1 MSSSG
6 RRAGGGIEL
15 GQALERLRRE
25 FGVAPETVLQ
35 EVREAVAEAL
45 VEAGDEHED
54 VDVRLNS
61 EDGRLEVLGRPVGP
75 GGTGPKSPLALTPAI
90 AGRAARLARVRLAR
104 GLRESRLTQLEGEA
118 GGQVGQLV
126 DALVERRRGNTWL
139 LRAGRLQAYLDAD
152 QQIPGESLE
161 GQRHLKVVLLEP
173 RRGGPELVEVRCS
186 RTSPLLL
193 RRLLELEVP
202 EVAAGTVRV
211 RAISREPGIR
221 AKVAVEST
229 RPEVDAKGACI
240 GPRGARIRTVVGEL
254 AGEEVD
260 VVEWAEDPAEFVA
273 RALAPAS
280 VLRVEVDQAGRRAL
294 ATVTPAMLSLAIGKG
309 GRNARLAA
317 HLTGWRIGIRA
328 SDGT

>member
-1 MSSSG
+1 M
-6 RRAGGGIEL
+6 EL
-15 GQALERLRRE
+15 ELALERLRRE
-25 FGVAPETVLQ
+25 FGVAPKTVLE

-54 VDVRLNS
+54 VEVRLNAAN
-61 EDGRLEVLGRPVGP
+61 GRLEVLGRPVGL
-75 GGTGPKSPLALTPAI
+75 GTQDQAAPLSLSPAI
-90 AGRAARLARVRLAR
+90 VGRAARIARVRIAR
-104 GLRESRLTQLEGEA
+104 NLRESRLTQLEGEA

-126 DALVERRRGNTWL
+126 DAMVERQRGQTWL
-139 LRAGRLQAYLDAD
+139 LRAGRLQAYLEAD
-152 QQIPGESLE
+152 QQIPGERLE
-161 GQRHLKVVLLEP
+161 GVRHIKVVLLEP
-173 RRGGPELVEVRCS
+173 RRGGPEMLEVRCS

-211 RAISREPGIR
+211 RAIAREPGVR

-240 GPRGARIRTVVGEL
+240 GPRGARIRTVVSEL

-260 VVEWAEDPAEFVA
+260 VIEWSGDPADFVA
-273 RALAPAS
+273 GALAPAT
-280 VLRVEVDQAGRRAL
+280 VLNVEVDPAGRRAI
-294 ATVTPAMLSLAIGKG
+294 ATVAPEMLSLAIGKG

-317 HLTGWRIGIRA
+317 HLTGWRIAIR
-328 SDGT
+328 STGER